1 MAVFFCPSCMEEIN
15 GTDKFCS
22 RCGKSLSVRAE
33 SHHMPIGTVLKNDG
47 SRRSYLFGRA
57 LGEGG
62 FGITYIGRELVSG
75 KKVAIKEYFPAMCNP
90 SRLENGEVR
99 PISQKVDVFDRGRD
113 SFLSEA
119 SMLRALNDVSG
130 IVHVMDFFRAK
141 GTAYIVMEYLNG
153 ITLKDVVSGSG
164 PMDYRRV
171 LELFMP
177 LMQSIVRIHEAG
189 VIHRDIAPDNIMLMP
204 DGTLKLLDFGCAR
217 SVEDGRSMT
226 VALKPGFAPIEQY
239 TRHDQNAST
248 DLHALC
254 ATMYYC
260 ITGRVPLAATERSYA
275 MLSGKA
281 DPMVPISSLGID
293 IPEYIDKAILK
304 GSALQPTERTAS
316 VGEFLAELTPQQST
330 TFTPPPEMGNRTA
343 ADPAPAQT
351 VRDPV
356 VPPPP
361 APANSSGSQ
370 FWEKYKTPAL
380 IVLGIIATAALI
392 ALIFSRF

>member
-1 MAVFFCPSCMEEIN
+1 MEELRS
-15 GTDKFCS
+15 TDTVCP
-22 RCGKSLSVRAE
+22 RCGKNPSVRNE
-33 SHHMPIGTVLKNDG
+33 SHHMPAGSVLKSESG
-47 SRRSYLFGRA
+47 GRSYLFGRA

-75 KKVAIKEYFPAMCNP
+75 AKVAIKEYFPAMCSPN
-90 SRLENGEVR
+90 RLEGGEVR
-99 PISQKVDVFDRGRD
+99 PAAQKIDAFDRGRD

-119 SMLRALNDVSG
+119 SMLRALGDVSG

-141 GTAYIVMEYLNG
+141 GTAYIVMEYLDG
-153 ITLKDVVSGSG
+153 ITLKDVVSKSG
-164 PMDYRRV
+164 PMNYGRV

-177 LMQSIVRIHEAG
+177 LMQSISKIHAAG

-204 DGTLKLLDFGCAR
+204 DGKLKLLDFGCAR

-260 ITGRVPLAATERSYA
+260 LTGRVPLAATERSYA
-275 MLSGKA
+275 ILSGKA

-293 IPEYIDKAILK
+293 IPEYIDKAIMK
-304 GSALQPTERTAS
+304 GSALQPTERTHNIDEFYAELCLRPAPHATDSSS
-316 VGEFLAELTPQQST
+316 VGPTTAGPETASAASESGFGAHIPPKTP
-330 TFTPPPEMGNRTA
+330 FGGM
-343 ADPAPAQT
+343 
-351 VRDPV
+351 
-356 VPPPP
+356 
-361 APANSSGSQ
+361 SGKGA
-370 FWEKYKTPAL
+370 WEKYKTPAL
-380 IVLGIIATAALI
+380 IALGIIATIVLI
-392 ALIFSRF
+392 VLIFGRF

>member
-1 MAVFFCPSCMEEIN
+1 MAALFCPSCMEEIK

-33 SHHMPIGTVLKNDG
+33 SHHMPIGAVLKNEG
-47 SRRSYLFGRA
+47 SGRSYLFGRA

-62 FGITYIGRELVSG
+62 FGITYIGRELSSG
-75 KKVAIKEYFPAMCNP
+75 IKVAIKEYFPAMCNP
-90 SRLENGEVR
+90 SRLDNGEVR
-99 PISQKVDVFDRGRD
+99 PISQKVDVFNRGRD

-119 SMLRALNDVSG
+119 SMLRALRDVSG

-153 ITLKDVVSGSG
+153 ITLKDVVSSSG
-164 PMDYRRV
+164 PMEYGRV
-171 LELFMP
+171 LELFVP
-177 LMQSIVRIHEAG
+177 LMQSIAKIHEAG

-204 DGTLKLLDFGCAR
+204 NGTLKLLDFGCAR

-260 ITGRVPLAATERSYA
+260 LTGRVPLAATERSYA
-275 MLSGKA
+275 ILSGKP

-293 IPEYIDKAILK
+293 IPEYIDKAIMR
-304 GSALQPTERTAS
+304 GSALQPNERTRSVNEFYNELCVRPAS
-316 VGEFLAELTPQQST
+316 
-330 TFTPPPEMGNRTA
+330 
-343 ADPAPAQT
+343 PAPAPEQKAESASATVAVPGQT
-351 VRDPV
+351 FSAP
-356 VPPPP
+356 VPPGTMIGRTPG
-361 APANSSGSQ
+361 NQ

-392 ALIFSRF
+392 VLIFSKF